1 MNNPYDLHRWSKHY
15 REEALQEAQ
24 RQHLIERARAAER
37 GRAGRGEQRPSGG
50 ALASLLHLAGL
61 AGKLGRE

>member
-15 REEALQEAQ
+15 REETLQEAR
-24 RQHLIERARAAER
+24 RQHPIERARAAER

-50 ALASLLHLAGL
+50 ALASLLHWAGL
-61 AGKLGRE
+61 AG